1 MVEMTETAA
10 IEHDLAKTRARMDH
24 RLDELQDRLTP
35 KQMLNDAF
43 AYFQG
48 GDGADFTQGLLV
60 KLKANPLP
68 AALTAVGIA
77 WMMASSGKPTATA
90 RTSTEPDMAFRLWQ
104 AEAGVVRGQDE
115 HPDAHASR
123 LDDARGK
130 VLGIARDTADTAQ
143 SYGQK
148 IKDAMVSAAQSVRE
162 KAHDITASASDAAGN
177 LGDRAQRGSI
187 AAQRGMGNMTQ
198 STREALASVT
208 SNPFALG
215 AVAAIVGLV
224 AGSLIPTSDQEEHAL
239 GATADKLRT
248 AGRDLVQDVVDR
260 GGRVANEALGT
271 VKNSAQAHGLTTD
284 KPIGDVVA
292 DLKSGSLVDSVKQVA
307 SEAVNAGKQSA
318 QAHFGGGED
327 RTLSGNVN

>member
-10 IEHDLAKTRARMDH
+10 IEHDLAKTRARMDL
-24 RLDELQDRLTP
+24 RLDELQDHLTP

-68 AALTAVGIA
+68 AALTALGVA
-77 WMMASSGKPTATA
+77 WMMASSSKAAAPTGPA
-90 RTSTEPDMAFRLWQ
+90 REQDMAFRLGQ

-123 LDDARGK
+123 LDEARGK
-130 VLGIARDTADTAQ
+130 VLGVARDTADTAQ
-143 SYGQK
+143 SYAQK
-148 IKDAMVSAAQSVRE
+148 IKDAMAFAAQSVRE
-162 KAHDITASASDAAGN
+162 KAHDMTASAPGAAGN
-177 LGDRAQRGSI
+177 IGDRAQRGGV
-187 AAQRGMGNMTQ
+187 AVQGGMGNMAQ

-239 GATADKLRT
+239 AATADKLRA
-248 AGRDLVQDVVDR
+248 AGRDLAQDIVDR
-260 GGRVANEALGT
+260 GGRVANEALDA
-271 VKNSAQAHGLTTD
+271 VKESAQAHGLTTN
-284 KPIGDVVA
+284 KPIGEIVA
-292 DLKSGSLVDSVKQVA
+292 DLKSGSLADAVKQVA
-307 SEAVNAGKQSA
+307 SEAADAGKQSA
-318 QAHFGGGED
+318 QTHFGGGD
-327 RTLSGNVN
+327 GSGSSGDTN